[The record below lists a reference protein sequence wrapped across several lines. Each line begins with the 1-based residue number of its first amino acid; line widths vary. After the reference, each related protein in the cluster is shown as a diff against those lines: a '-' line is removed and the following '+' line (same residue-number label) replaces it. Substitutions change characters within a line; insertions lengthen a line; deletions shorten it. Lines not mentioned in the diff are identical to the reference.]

1 MSNIT
6 KKIVATITALTVSV
20 WLVGPGTAEAL
31 TTAELQAQI
40 DALLAQIATL
50 QSQIAG
56 SGGTVSTSACTGV
69 TSFARNLTL
78 GSSGSDVK
86 CLQGILNS
94 AADTQVSASGVGSSG
109 NESMYFGN
117 LTKAAV
123 MKFQTKNAISPVAG
137 YVGPITRAKLNTMIG
152 VTPSPS
158 PSPTES
164 PLPTAAGLTV
174 AVASDNP
181 AAATIISDGTQNVAG
196 SQALIPALKLN
207 FSTPAGSSAKVTTL
221 KLKRLGVSTDTDI
234 PNAYLYD
241 GDTKLAE
248 MTSLSSGVMTFSD
261 AAGLFTVSGSKAIT
275 VKFDLE
281 KNSSSGK
288 TVGLGVNAVADV
300 VTDATAVNGTF
311 PINGNLM
318 TVATVTDFGRLQMTT
333 STNAVTVDPGTNGFE
348 AFRFTLAAS
357 NQKIDVY
364 SFKFRQIG
372 SIAVGDIANVK
383 LSTGGTQLG
392 STAASLTSDGYVTF
406 DMSSAPYQIPSGTT
420 KTFSLTIDIVKGS
433 TRTIQFSLSK
443 SSDLVVKDNNYAVSV
458 APDAGTIGTWSAQ
471 DSQQVSVNSGNITI
485 SRRTDSPSGNIALS
499 KTNVTLAK
507 FDAKATG
514 ENVKVTSLV
523 YRITATTDWED
534 LKNAQVLIDGVQRGT
549 TQVTVASDTDYTVTT
564 NYTFPAGETKTIEIR
579 ADIVAASASGAA
591 LAANDTLTALLVAS
605 TSVVNAERQ
614 VSLTNFAFPSSNQN
628 GNSLTISSSA
638 LSSEKNISVGNIQ
651 AVYGSTNVILG
662 SYVITAGAAEGID
675 VNKFVFQDSTTGD
688 ATSTASDT
696 GSLGAAFTNLKL
708 YKGTTQLGSTLIPN
722 TSDAVGTDYT
732 FNLSPVLSLA
742 AGESVVVDL
751 KGDVLA
757 SGVVTWSNGDES
769 SLLTVEGSGKVTG
782 NTVTDSDG
790 AGGQTISL
798 STAGDIALAKDSSS
812 PGTKMVSLGDTDVVL
827 GIWRVRQVN
836 SVEALTLTQA
846 YIFNGTG
853 SATSSSNIKNL
864 KLTCG
869 SDAFGETKSA
879 LVPNS
884 AASGYYTTFS
894 GSCTIPA
901 GGYKLLTLKGDLV
914 AYSSGAYPT
923 GGTIVSG
930 GDWAQFYM
938 ELPASI
944 TGVST
949 DYVIATGAG
958 GQYASSTNSSS
969 TASRIYPYRTK
980 LAASIACNSSCTKSR
995 SASDKI
1001 ATLTLTGSA
1010 SADAQFRA
1018 NLAQVNDDAY
1028 DSAVWL
1034 WASNTP
1040 SQADAADGSPFMSNN
1055 LTASTTSKVDGTASM
1070 YLEASASGASA
1081 SSTWLAA
1088 IVGETKNYSKLSMW
1102 ILMTNN
1108 GTGTAGEIFWAA
1120 SSSNPNGGAVDPWAS
1135 STATTSTG
1143 VLTPDTWNFVTVDV
1157 PAAVVSAE
1165 DVVNIVGLQYWVQ
1178 EGTEL
1183 HVAVDAIRAYNDSIN
1198 IDISGNTSG
1207 SATSTAFTLKKTDG
1221 TQVATGYLSTNGTV
1235 TLIPSTGSETGNE
1248 AIIEAGSTG
1257 MALELIANTQT
1268 LMNDDTTSNESLGLS
1283 LDFGDQDNAGDFRWY
1298 DQAVDSTNPITW
1310 VYGSTP
1316 ISITNNY

>member
-50 QSQIAG
+50 QAQIAG
-56 SGGTVSTSACTGV
+56 SGGTVSTSACSGV
-69 TSFARNLTL
+69 TSFTRNLTL

-86 CLQGILNS
+86 CLQGILNQ
-94 AADTQVSASGVGSSG
+94 AADTQVSASGVGSAG
-109 NESMYFGN
+109 NETMYFGAK
-117 LTKAAV
+117 TKAAV
-123 MKFQTKNAISPVAG
+123 VKFQTKNAIAPAAG
-137 YVGPITRAKLNTMIG
+137 FVGPITRAKLNTMIG
-152 VTPSPS
+152 STPSPSPS
-158 PSPTES
+158 PSPTET
-164 PLPTAAGLTV
+164 PLPTASGLTI

-181 AAATIISDGTQNVAG
+181 AAGTIISDGTQNVAG

-234 PNAYLYD
+234 PNAYLYE
-241 GDTKLAE
+241 GNTKLAE
-248 MTSLSSGVMTFSD
+248 MTSFTSGVLTFTD

-288 TVGLGVNAVADV
+288 TIGLGVNASADV

-318 TVATVTDFGRLQMTT
+318 TIATVTDFGRLQMTT
-333 STNAVTVDPGTNGFE
+333 STNAATVDPGTNGFE
-348 AFRFTLAAS
+348 AFRFTLTSS

-364 SFKFRQIG
+364 SLKFRQIG
-372 SIAVGDIANVK
+372 SIATGDIANVK
-383 LSTGGTQLG
+383 LSAGGTQLG
-392 STAASLTSDGYVTF
+392 STIASLTSDGYVTF
-406 DMSSAPYQIPSGTT
+406 DLSAAPYQIPSGTT
-420 KTFSLTIDIVKGS
+420 KTFSLTIDVVKGS

-443 SSDLVVKDNNYAVSV
+443 STDLVVKDNNYAVNV
-458 APDAGTIGTWSAQ
+458 APDAGTIGSWSAQ
-471 DSQQVSVNSGNITI
+471 DSQAVTVNSGNITI

-523 YRITATTDWED
+523 YRISAGTAWED

-549 TQVTVASDTDYTVTT
+549 TQVTVASDTDYTITT

-614 VSLTNFAFPSSNQN
+614 VSLTNFAFPSADQN
-628 GNSLTISSSA
+628 GNSLTVSASA

-651 AVYGSTNVILG
+651 AVYGSTNVVLG

-688 ATSTASDT
+688 ATATAADTAS
-696 GSLGAAFTNLKL
+696 LGGAFTNLKL
-708 YKGTTQLGSTLIPN
+708 YKGATQLGSTLIPN
-722 TSDAVGTDYT
+722 TSDAAGTDYT
-732 FNLSPVLSLA
+732 FNLSPTLSLA

-757 SGVVTWSNGDES
+757 SGVVVWSNGDES

-827 GIWRVRQVN
+827 GVWRVRQVN
-836 SVEALTLTQA
+836 SVESLTLTQA
-846 YIFNGTG
+846 YVFNGTS

-869 SDAFGETKSA
+869 SDVFGETRSA

-884 AASGYYTTFS
+884 AASGYYATFN

-914 AYSSGAYPT
+914 SYSSGAYPT

-949 DYVIATGAG
+949 DYIIASGAG
-958 GQYASSTNSSS
+958 GAYASSTNSSS
-969 TASRIYPYRTK
+969 SASRVYPYRTK

-995 SASDKI
+995 SSSDKI

-1018 NLAQVNDDAY
+1018 NLAQADDETTNG
-1028 DSAVWL
+1028 WL

-1040 SQADAADGSPFMSNN
+1040 AGAAATDWAAPLMGLT
-1055 LTASTTSKVDGTASM
+1055 LTASSGSKVDGSNSIYMTATASDT
-1070 YLEASASGASA
+1070 AAT
-1081 SSTWLAA
+1081 STWMAQVYGNTA
-1088 IVGETKNYSKLSMW
+1088 PYSKLSMW
-1102 ILMTNN
+1102 IMPSTS
-1108 GTGTAGEIFWAA
+1108 TAGEIFWSAIGNA
-1120 SSSNPNGGAVDPWAS
+1120 TDTQTIDAWAS
-1135 STATTSTG
+1135 STATTALAA
-1143 VLTPDTWNFVTVDV
+1143 LTPDTWNFVTVDV
-1157 PAAVVSAE
+1157 PAAVVAA
-1165 DVVNIVGLQYWVQ
+1165 DDTVTIVGVKYWIEAGSDIQ
-1178 EGTEL
+1178 
-1183 HVAVDAIRAYNDSIN
+1183 VAVDAIRAYNDSIN

-1221 TQVATGYLSTNGTV
+1221 TQIATGYLSTNGTV

-1248 AIIEAGSTG
+1248 AVIEAGSTG
-1257 MALELIANTQT
+1257 MTLELIANTQT

-1298 DQAVDSTNPITW
+1298 DQAVDPTNPITW
-1310 VYGSTP
+1310 LYGSTP